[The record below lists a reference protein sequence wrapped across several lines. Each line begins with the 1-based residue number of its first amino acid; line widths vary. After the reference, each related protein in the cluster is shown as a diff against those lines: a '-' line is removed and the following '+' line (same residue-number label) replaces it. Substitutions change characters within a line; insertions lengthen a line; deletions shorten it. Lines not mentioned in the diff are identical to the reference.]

1 MLHFHRIA
9 RATGPRVGIAG
20 SLTGRRVAHLA
31 AFHTAF
37 DDLERSAVPAW
48 LGDDASTP
56 EQALA
61 LAREFERNGVRLVI
75 GHFNSACARAVM
87 PFYRAHCIELL
98 LPAATDVGLALG
110 TGVYRLCANDA
121 AQACA
126 ISDWLRSRATH
137 APAVE
142 VRVDGSDYA
151 ERLLQCLRAEL
162 GPAIVS
168 VLGTADP
175 APPSAPFCVVLA
187 VAHQALDFIQ
197 RSGLRGAL
205 ANGGTVFSD
214 EAAVSEVSHAARRL
228 GARCWVITPNPSY
241 EALLIQA
248 CRLAAQWH
256 AHTSVVGSFAQ
267 WVRTEGLFLPS
278 GEARHAAW
286 TVRDCAAAHA
296 THSLLAAETQLH

>member
-1 MLHFHRIA
+1 MQHFHRIA
-9 RATGPRVGIAG
+9 NAAGPRVGIAG
-20 SLTGRRVAHLA
+20 SLSGRRVAHGP
-31 AFHTAF
+31 AFQATF
-37 DDLERSAVPAW
+37 DELVRRGVPAC

-61 LAREFERNGVRLVI
+61 LAHEFERHGVRLVI

-87 PFYRAHCIELL
+87 PFYRAHGIELL

-110 TGVYRLCANDA
+110 AGVYRLCANDA
-121 AQACA
+121 AQAGA
-126 ISDWLRSRATH
+126 ISDWLVTQATR

-175 APPSAPFCVVLA
+175 APPSAPLCVVLA

-197 RSGLRGAL
+197 RSGSRGGL
-205 ANGGTVFSD
+205 AHGTLFSD
-214 EAAVSEVSHAARRL
+214 EAAVSEVSHAAAQL
-228 GARCWVITPNPSY
+228 GARCWVVTPDPSY
-241 EALLIQA
+241 ETLLAQA
-248 CRLAAQWH
+248 GGLAAQWH
-256 AHTSVVGSFAQ
+256 AQTAAASRFAQ
-267 WVRTEGLFLPS
+267 WVCAQDLFLPS

-286 TVRDCAAAHA
+286 AVRDCTTAHA
-296 THSLLAAETQLH
+296 LHGLAATATHLH